1 MLEHS
6 NEIYFPTLI
15 FSAKSRAIERKRL
28 EQIRTD
34 LELTP
39 KHQLCATLRGS
50 QNPAIDSGH
59 YGELVLLVLQW
70 IFQVH
75 PA

>member
-39 KHQLCATLRGS
+39 KHQLCATLKGL
-50 QNPAIDSGH
+50 NSG
-59 YGELVLLVLQW
+59 
-70 IFQVH
+70 
-75 PA
+75 

>member
-34 LELTP
+34 FEVTP
-39 KHQLCATLRGS
+39 THQLCQLALSALKG
-50 QNPAIDSGH
+50 
-59 YGELVLLVLQW
+59 
-70 IFQVH
+70 
-75 PA
+75 